1 MTGLWIIGLLL
12 ITPINIPLQKKEAV
26 KRADDILIP
35 IFFCSCIMD
44 NNAVYAAQHA
54 QLGKIYGGLDPTCR

>member
-35 IFFCSCIMD
+35 IFFV
-44 NNAVYAAQHA
+44 AVLWTTMRCMPLNTLNWEKSTVA
-54 QLGKIYGGLDPTCR
+54 

>member
-12 ITPINIPLQKKEAV
+12 ITPPQHPLAKKEAV

-35 IFFCSCIMD
+35 IFFV
-44 NNAVYAAQHA
+44 AVLWTTMRCMPLNTLNWEKSTVA
-54 QLGKIYGGLDPTCR
+54 